1 MHVLERQTCILS
13 QVSPAAAKQGPHQL
27 SEDKK
32 LKRSDEIELISSEDD
47 RRIKS
52 DQISQVWT
60 LGRLKIKASP

>member
-1 MHVLERQTCILS
+1 M
-13 QVSPAAAKQGPHQL
+13 
-27 SEDKK
+27 
-32 LKRSDEIELISSEDD
+32 ELISSEDD

>member
-13 QVSPAAAKQGPHQL
+13 QASPAAAKQGPHQL

-52 DQISQVWT
+52 D
-60 LGRLKIKASP
+60 

>member
-13 QVSPAAAKQGPHQL
+13 QASPAAAKQGPHQL

-32 LKRSDEIELISSEDD
+32 IEKEHNELISSEDD

-60 LGRLKIKASP
+60 LRRLKIKASP